1 MKGPYGFL
9 AGEGGGLHVV
19 NLSDLS
25 DPIRVGGDS
34 KVYAISVQVQ
44 GRFAYVAAS
53 WQGFLIYDVI
63 NPANPVLTDHPWDQA
78 VKTGCIAAFE
88 ASASG
93 SLPLVYQWF
102 HNQTPMAGATN
113 PVLILTNVT
122 DLQAGSYL
130 VQASNSLGMTSSGK
144 ALLTVYHPV
153 TIRDQPQSRTNLTGT
168 AVSFTATAEGT
179 GPFQYQ
185 WKKDGKNLPTATN
198 NILTL
203 DPVRW
208 EDRGQYRVVVN
219 NIFGSVM
226 SDNATLTV
234 LSPPIITKQPQSVER
249 IQGSTAVFDVSATG
263 TLPLAFQWLKNGTP
277 IPETSLDTL
286 EIVKVQPADGADY
299 SVRVSN
305 EYGSVTSSSATL
317 SLRDSPPVLGSQSTN
332 QSVAI
337 GGTARFEVTPM
348 GTPPFSY
355 QWDKNGVPLLG
366 ETNAV
371 LEIGNVQL
379 SHEAEYRVA
388 ISNALGAVVSSPAT
402 LSILV
407 QLVQD
412 GSWRSVLPA
421 GGAYSLW
428 KSSDRLYVTLG
439 PSGGLGVV
447 ETTPVG
453 RLNPLGGLAVSI
465 ATNRVCVA
473 GHYAYI
479 ANRASGLMLID
490 VENPAK
496 PRVASSIDT
505 PGTAMDVFILG
516 TNAYVADGSAGL
528 QIIDIS
534 DPLRPVP
541 RGRMDTAGLATAVQ
555 VAGAY
560 AYVADGLSGLVIIDV
575 QDPWHP
581 VRIGGIDT
589 PGTAY
594 DLAVADHYVYLADG
608 SYGLQI
614 IDVQEPTVPRIISN
628 DRPGGIAGIAY
639 RVQIDPENRI
649 WIARGTQGIRVLNVR
664 NPSNPISL
672 GEFGIAGGAFDVW
685 IEDGFVY
692 VAAGTSGL
700 QVWDARSKIP
710 AVSVALLDTTT
721 KVTVEDVRVLGDYAF
736 LSVGKAG
743 INILDIRN
751 PAHPLSLASYRT
763 RGEVTRIT
771 MGNSLLITAEGTN
784 EIELIDI
791 RDPLHPDLL
800 GMINTPGDAQDVQ
813 GIGRF
818 LYVADARAG
827 LQIIDISD
835 PKNPVIAGNL
845 KLGTSSLANTI
856 WVSGQ
861 FAFVGGGIEK
871 EVETR
876 PGLTEVRTALFMVD
890 IGNPRKPRLIDSL
903 IEITDVYQIRDL
915 QLLGERIFL
924 SHYSGITAM
933 DFIGK
938 WPPLRVG
945 GYRPVNDNMPSNLL
959 FVSGKYAFLADAAA
973 GVHVLRISPSGR
985 LTHTGQ
991 FNTSGQAKAVQAD
1004 GSRLY
1009 VAGSTAGIQIID
1021 IQESAKPALLGELDT
1036 QDALDIDVNGD
1047 LIFVADGSAGLIIV
1061 DAHKPDQ
1068 LTVVGQMAFPYET
1081 RDLFGQTN
1089 ITFASAQSIQVVG
1102 PYAYVVDGI
1111 GINVV
1116 DISNPTRPVL
1126 IEFYGGTYSTSRRM
1140 SDVTVVGSKAYVA
1153 SGANGLTILDGIP
1166 APEGPPVFITQPA
1179 GRSAALNTTITLF
1192 AEAQGT
1198 TPLHYQ
1204 WFFGPLPMPGET
1216 NAQITLFNLQPSH
1229 AGSYFLQVSNSMG
1242 SIVSDPAELRI
1253 MLGIPGTV
1261 DAALNSNVVGSVYAL
1276 AAQDDGRMMIGGSF
1290 TRVGLTLRNRIARL
1304 HPNGSLDL
1312 TFGAIGNAP
1321 LPLAAQEVRALA
1333 IQPDGKILVG
1343 GDFVRFNNVACGRLV
1358 RIHPDGSLDPSFQL
1372 GTGAD
1377 NRIRQIRLQPD
1388 GKILTSGW
1396 FTRFNDVSRPGIA
1409 RLHPDGR
1416 LDTAFAPTIS
1426 GSGVD
1431 TVAIQPDG
1439 RFVIAGSFTMANGQP
1454 RSSIARFNANG
1465 SLDSTYA
1472 RSSSATLGWINHIH
1486 LDPLGRALVGGMFAT
1501 IDGLSQSRIA
1511 RLQTDGRADLSWRI
1525 PGGADNTVWTIAVDD
1540 AEGVL
1545 IGGDFHRVGGTT
1557 RHGLARLQS
1566 DGSVDAQFAAH
1577 SGANASVAAM
1587 EISQDGSI
1595 WIGGDFTTVEGV
1607 SSRGVARIFGLQAV
1621 PLPPTVSVQFS
1632 DQTAATG
1639 DRVRFDV
1646 KVRGMTP
1653 LTYQWLLDGKAIE
1666 GATGATLILTKA
1678 QPSQNGIYSL
1688 MVSNACGAVT
1698 SPVAS
1703 LTVTSPPAR
1712 VWQLDDSWAPALWAD
1727 GWVDSTL
1734 AQPDGKI
1741 VIAGSFTHLNNTL
1754 RLRVARLLSDG
1765 KIDPQFD
1772 TRQGPDAPVRALAM
1786 QSDGKIL
1793 VGGYFTR
1800 LNSQV
1805 RRSVARLNAHGT
1817 LDESFDPGLSTDVG
1831 VETVAAAPD
1840 GMIWVGGFF
1849 HTFSQAR
1856 RPGIARLHP
1865 DGTLDANFEPALS
1878 SGSSFTQVQSLSDGR
1893 VFAMGYYAASS
1904 QFFTNGL
1911 LGIAPNGDLDLHIP
1925 TTGVPS
1931 AFQAMDD
1938 GSLLVAGT
1946 TIKRFYPSGISDPL
1960 FHEATCSGSIH
1971 AISRQSNGSI
1981 LVAGDFKTVDSQWC
1995 PGLARLLPDGT
2006 LDPAF
2011 APGAD
2016 WPTNGMVWARSVLS
2030 LQDHS
2035 ILVAGQFSADLTLG
2049 QPGLARL
2056 DSSGKLDQAFGPV
2069 CQRSGTVRA
2078 FALDSEQRLLVGGSF
2093 HRVNDLNR
2101 QAMIRFGSEG
2111 TFDSEYLMNGGL
2123 RGDTYALAV
2132 LPNGK
2137 VMAGGYFAQAGPLSG
2152 TPRGLALLH
2161 TNGMSFEPT
2170 VNLIPTG
2177 TPPVLSLTQPDDNHL
2192 LIGGSFRYSAV
2203 ENVLRLTLAPAIM
2216 SDTTFNSRLAT
2227 GGYVHVVTPLMDGT
2241 LLIGGS
2247 FKTLAPEKWQGLIRV
2262 NGNGLRDTHFVPPLS
2277 STAIVR
2283 TISLQP
2289 DGGIL
2294 IGGIFT
2300 TLSDPPRTNLARLLP
2315 DGQLDLTF
2323 DPGGGTDGPVNAMVV
2338 QSDGGIMVGGEFT
2351 RIAGRWS
2358 PGLSRLLL
2366 DGTTDAH
2373 LALGTG
2379 AYGHVL
2385 ALLPLANENLLVGGN
2400 FTAIDGRPRNGLARL
2415 HPKAMQAPLRL
2426 LNPQYDQASFRVSL
2440 ETQTGL
2446 FYILEYC
2453 DSLASGPWF
2462 SLPPVAGTGSSVV
2475 LMDPTPSMTERFY
2488 RVRVSH

>member
-1 MKGPYGFL
+1 M
-9 AGEGGGLHVV
+9 
-19 NLSDLS
+19 
-25 DPIRVGGDS
+25 
-34 KVYAISVQVQ
+34 
-44 GRFAYVAAS
+44 
-53 WQGFLIYDVI
+53 
-63 NPANPVLTDHPWDQA
+63 
-78 VKTGCIAAFE
+78 
-88 ASASG
+88 
-93 SLPLVYQWF
+93 
-102 HNQTPMAGATN
+102 
-113 PVLILTNVT
+113 
-122 DLQAGSYL
+122 
-130 VQASNSLGMTSSGK
+130 
-144 ALLTVYHPV
+144 
-153 TIRDQPQSRTNLTGT
+153 
-168 AVSFTATAEGT
+168 
-179 GPFQYQ
+179 
-185 WKKDGKNLPTATN
+185 
-198 NILTL
+198 
-203 DPVRW
+203 
-208 EDRGQYRVVVN
+208 
-219 NIFGSVM
+219 
-226 SDNATLTV
+226 
-234 LSPPIITKQPQSVER
+234 
-249 IQGSTAVFDVSATG
+249 
-263 TLPLAFQWLKNGTP
+263 
-277 IPETSLDTL
+277 
-286 EIVKVQPADGADY
+286 
-299 SVRVSN
+299 
-305 EYGSVTSSSATL
+305 
-317 SLRDSPPVLGSQSTN
+317 
-332 QSVAI
+332 
-337 GGTARFEVTPM
+337 
-348 GTPPFSY
+348 
-355 QWDKNGVPLLG
+355 
-366 ETNAV
+366 
-371 LEIGNVQL
+371 
-379 SHEAEYRVA
+379 
-388 ISNALGAVVSSPAT
+388 
-402 LSILV
+402 
-407 QLVQD
+407 
-412 GSWRSVLPA
+412 
-421 GGAYSLW
+421 
-428 KSSDRLYVTLG
+428 
-439 PSGGLGVV
+439 
-447 ETTPVG
+447 
-453 RLNPLGGLAVSI
+453 
-465 ATNRVCVA
+465 
-473 GHYAYI
+473 
-479 ANRASGLMLID
+479 
-490 VENPAK
+490 
-496 PRVASSIDT
+496 
-505 PGTAMDVFILG
+505 
-516 TNAYVADGSAGL
+516 
-528 QIIDIS
+528 
-534 DPLRPVP
+534 
-541 RGRMDTAGLATAVQ
+541 
-555 VAGAY
+555 
-560 AYVADGLSGLVIIDV
+560 
-575 QDPWHP
+575 
-581 VRIGGIDT
+581 
-589 PGTAY
+589 
-594 DLAVADHYVYLADG
+594 
-608 SYGLQI
+608 
-614 IDVQEPTVPRIISN
+614 
-628 DRPGGIAGIAY
+628 
-639 RVQIDPENRI
+639 
-649 WIARGTQGIRVLNVR
+649 
-664 NPSNPISL
+664 
-672 GEFGIAGGAFDVW
+672 
-685 IEDGFVY
+685 
-692 VAAGTSGL
+692 
-700 QVWDARSKIP
+700 
-710 AVSVALLDTTT
+710 
-721 KVTVEDVRVLGDYAF
+721 
-736 LSVGKAG
+736 
-743 INILDIRN
+743 
-751 PAHPLSLASYRT
+751 
-763 RGEVTRIT
+763 
-771 MGNSLLITAEGTN
+771 
-784 EIELIDI
+784 
-791 RDPLHPDLL
+791 
-800 GMINTPGDAQDVQ
+800 
-813 GIGRF
+813 
-818 LYVADARAG
+818 
-827 LQIIDISD
+827 
-835 PKNPVIAGNL
+835 
-845 KLGTSSLANTI
+845 
-856 WVSGQ
+856 
-861 FAFVGGGIEK
+861 
-871 EVETR
+871 
-876 PGLTEVRTALFMVD
+876 
-890 IGNPRKPRLIDSL
+890 
-903 IEITDVYQIRDL
+903 
-915 QLLGERIFL
+915 
-924 SHYSGITAM
+924 
-933 DFIGK
+933 
-938 WPPLRVG
+938 
-945 GYRPVNDNMPSNLL
+945 
-959 FVSGKYAFLADAAA
+959 
-973 GVHVLRISPSGR
+973 
-985 LTHTGQ
+985 
-991 FNTSGQAKAVQAD
+991 
-1004 GSRLY
+1004 
-1009 VAGSTAGIQIID
+1009 
-1021 IQESAKPALLGELDT
+1021 
-1036 QDALDIDVNGD
+1036 
-1047 LIFVADGSAGLIIV
+1047 
-1061 DAHKPDQ
+1061 
-1068 LTVVGQMAFPYET
+1068 
-1081 RDLFGQTN
+1081 
-1089 ITFASAQSIQVVG
+1089 
-1102 PYAYVVDGI
+1102 
-1111 GINVV
+1111 
-1116 DISNPTRPVL
+1116 
-1126 IEFYGGTYSTSRRM
+1126 
-1140 SDVTVVGSKAYVA
+1140 
-1153 SGANGLTILDGIP
+1153 
-1166 APEGPPVFITQPA
+1166 
-1179 GRSAALNTTITLF
+1179 
-1192 AEAQGT
+1192 
-1198 TPLHYQ
+1198 
-1204 WFFGPLPMPGET
+1204 
-1216 NAQITLFNLQPSH
+1216 
-1229 AGSYFLQVSNSMG
+1229 
-1242 SIVSDPAELRI
+1242 
-1253 MLGIPGTV
+1253 
-1261 DAALNSNVVGSVYAL
+1261 
-1276 AAQDDGRMMIGGSF
+1276 
-1290 TRVGLTLRNRIARL
+1290 
-1304 HPNGSLDL
+1304 
-1312 TFGAIGNAP
+1312 
-1321 LPLAAQEVRALA
+1321 
-1333 IQPDGKILVG
+1333 
-1343 GDFVRFNNVACGRLV
+1343 
-1358 RIHPDGSLDPSFQL
+1358 
-1372 GTGAD
+1372 
-1377 NRIRQIRLQPD
+1377 
-1388 GKILTSGW
+1388 
-1396 FTRFNDVSRPGIA
+1396 
-1409 RLHPDGR
+1409 
-1416 LDTAFAPTIS
+1416 
-1426 GSGVD
+1426 
-1431 TVAIQPDG
+1431 
-1439 RFVIAGSFTMANGQP
+1439 
-1454 RSSIARFNANG
+1454 
-1465 SLDSTYA
+1465 
-1472 RSSSATLGWINHIH
+1472 
-1486 LDPLGRALVGGMFAT
+1486 
-1501 IDGLSQSRIA
+1501 
-1511 RLQTDGRADLSWRI
+1511 
-1525 PGGADNTVWTIAVDD
+1525 
-1540 AEGVL
+1540 
-1545 IGGDFHRVGGTT
+1545 
-1557 RHGLARLQS
+1557 
-1566 DGSVDAQFAAH
+1566 
-1577 SGANASVAAM
+1577 
-1587 EISQDGSI
+1587 
-1595 WIGGDFTTVEGV
+1595 

-2137 VMAGGYFAQAGPLSG
+2137 VMAGG
-2152 TPRGLALLH
+2152 
-2161 TNGMSFEPT
+2161 
-2170 VNLIPTG
+2170 
-2177 TPPVLSLTQPDDNHL
+2177 
-2192 LIGGSFRYSAV
+2192 
-2203 ENVLRLTLAPAIM
+2203 
-2216 SDTTFNSRLAT
+2216 
-2227 GGYVHVVTPLMDGT
+2227 
-2241 LLIGGS
+2241 S

-2262 NGNGLRDTHFVPPLS
+2262 NGNGLRDTQFVPPLS

-2323 DPGGGTDGPVNAMVV
+2323 DPGGGTDGPVNAIVV